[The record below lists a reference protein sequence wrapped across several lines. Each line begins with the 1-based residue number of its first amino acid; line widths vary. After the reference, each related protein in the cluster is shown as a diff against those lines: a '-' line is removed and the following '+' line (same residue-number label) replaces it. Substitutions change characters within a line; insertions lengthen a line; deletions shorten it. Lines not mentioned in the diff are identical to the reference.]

1 MKLFKHQEEVL
12 NQTEGKN
19 KVAYYLDMGLGKTF
33 VGSEKAISLGKDVL
47 VVCQK
52 SKINDWINHFK
63 DNYPYGVGVMD
74 LTNKNTYRSFVSYL
88 DRPCEYIFVYVINYE
103 LAWHRPELLNLK
115 DFTLMLDESSLI
127 QNSKAKQ
134 TKFIMDM
141 KPSNVILLSGTPV
154 SGKYENLWTQ
164 CKLLGWDIDEKL
176 FTQHY
181 VQYDYLKD
189 KRGRKKINPVTN
201 RPIKVVVGYKNE
213 DRLNKKLKDYGAIF
227 MKTEEVFDLP
237 SKNYID
243 IKIDITPNY
252 KKFMKNGIVSFNGI
266 DLIGNTPLTKRLY
279 ARMLCGQYNKAK
291 LDVVK
296 DLLSST
302 NDRFLIFYNFNEEL
316 DQLINIC
323 DELNR
328 PYSQINGSVKDLTS
342 YEEETNS
349 ITLCH
354 YRAASKGLN
363 LQKANKIIYF
373 TPTDRVEDWMQSQK
387 RIHRI
392 GQESPCFYYLMKCSS
407 SVEESIYKALEMG
420 VDYTDELFKKDYM

>member
-1 MKLFKHQEEVL
+1 MKLFEHQVEAVKMV
-12 NQTEGKN
+12 QGKN
-19 KVAYYLDMGLGKTF
+19 RCAIYYDMGLGKTYI
-33 VGSEKAISLGKDVL
+33 GSEIATLFGKNIL

-52 SKINDWINHFK
+52 SKIQDWINHFH
-63 DNYPYGVGVMD
+63 DNYDWEFGARIFNLTKKSELVEFFDRLDDYGVVVG
-74 LTNKNTYRSFVSYL
+74 
-88 DRPCEYIFVYVINYE
+88 VINYE
-103 LAWHRPELLNLK
+103 LAWHRPELLNLRA
-115 DFTLMLDESSLI
+115 FTLMLDESSLI

-134 TKFIMDM
+134 TKFIMNM

-243 IKIDITPNY
+243 IKIDVTPNY

-291 LDVVK
+291 LDAVK

-316 DQLINIC
+316 EQLINIC

-342 YEEETNS
+342 YEEESNS

-420 VDYTDELFKKDYM
+420 VDYTDELFKKEYM

>member
-1 MKLFKHQEEVL
+1 MKLFEHQVEVL
-12 NQTEGKN
+12 NQTKGKN

-33 VGSEKAISLGKDVL
+33 VGSEKAVSLGDNIL

-52 SKINDWINHFK
+52 SKINDWVNHFNEHYYCRIYDLSNK
-63 DNYPYGVGVMD
+63 KQFEYGIQE
-74 LTNKNTYRSFVSYL
+74 LTSSVKPIT
-88 DRPCEYIFVYVINYE
+88 IGVINYE
-103 LAWHRPELLNLK
+103 LAWRRPELLYLK

-134 TKFIMDM
+134 TKFIMKM
-141 KPSNVILLSGTPV
+141 NPSNVILLSGTPV

-201 RPIKVVVGYKNE
+201 KPIKVVVGYKNE

-227 MKTEEVFDLP
+227 MKTEEVIDLP

-243 IKIDITPNY
+243 IKVDVTPNY
-252 KKFMKNGIVSFNGI
+252 KKFMKKGIISFDGI

-291 LDVVK
+291 LDAVR
-296 DLLSST
+296 DLLSSAS
-302 NDRFLIFYNFNEEL
+302 DRFLIFYNFNEEL

-328 PYSQINGSVKDLTS
+328 PYSQINGPVKDLTA
-342 YEEETNS
+342 YEEDSNS
-349 ITLCH
+349 VTLCH
-354 YRAASKGLN
+354 YRAASKGQN
-363 LQKANKIIYF
+363 LQKADKIIYF

-407 SVEESIYKALEMG
+407 SVEESI
-420 VDYTDELFKKDYM
+420 